1 MSFIRTTYKD
11 ELNMEGLTMAHITHP
26 EQMSSEN
33 LITKR
38 LQPLTG
44 FRPYNSLLPIPL
56 AAINQLPFIMQNPG
70 Y

>member
-1 MSFIRTTYKD
+1 
-11 ELNMEGLTMAHITHP
+11 MEGLTMAHITHP